1 MSSLE
6 CVLYITINNFL
17 TKYKRRRRATNPTSI
32 PLHFMLTLM
41 HNTNTDHIHYTS
53 DIVIIIISSEL
64 FQKSRSSFVE
74 LNPP

>member
-1 MSSLE
+1 
-6 CVLYITINNFL
+6 
-17 TKYKRRRRATNPTSI
+17 
-32 PLHFMLTLM
+32 MLTLM
-41 HNTNTDHIHYTS
+41 HNTNTDHIHYTSDITS

>member
-1 MSSLE
+1 
-6 CVLYITINNFL
+6 
-17 TKYKRRRRATNPTSI
+17 
-32 PLHFMLTLM
+32 MLTLM

>member
-1 MSSLE
+1 
-6 CVLYITINNFL
+6 
-17 TKYKRRRRATNPTSI
+17 
-32 PLHFMLTLM
+32 M

-53 DIVIIIISSEL
+53 DIVVVVIIISSEL